1 MALCRAPT
9 ADGTRCRRR
18 VKKAGDRC
26 YQHRNSSALWLRPA
40 TSKRSP
46 GAPSRR
52 TSGRTRR
59 SPSSGTRH
67 TLRYSGRA
75 AAASQAP
82 APPPPRHV
90 QDRERVR
97 EAAIFCADSLS
108 DSWEAAVADRISGY
122 AQTSWQRLSR
132 SRRKRNCKAL
142 ARIAKSILDA
152 KKQIHRTVGTLF
164 SWTADALGASGAARA
179 FTEELASS
187 IPLPIDAKM
196 IAVARGTQVA
206 GILLC
211 VIDSRDLT
219 KCECFIDLALAE
231 TKERVNQILIA
242 AMSDWT
248 SLAPFRPQASR
259 SVC

>member
-1 MALCRAPT
+1 MPEIQKTAP
-9 ADGTRCRRR
+9 
-18 VKKAGDRC
+18 
-26 YQHRNSSALWLRPA
+26 
-40 TSKRSP
+40 
-46 GAPSRR
+46 
-52 TSGRTRR
+52 
-59 SPSSGTRH
+59 
-67 TLRYSGRA
+67 RYGGRA

-82 APPPPRHV
+82 APPRHV

-142 ARIAKSILDA
+142 ARIAKSILDT

-164 SWTADALGASGAARA
+164 GWTADALGASGAGRA

-196 IAVARGTQVA
+196 IAVARGIQVA

-211 VIDSRDLT
+211 VMDNRDLT

-248 SLAPFRPQASR
+248 SLARFRPQATR
-259 SVC
+259 SI

>member
-1 MALCRAPT
+1 MARCRAVT

-26 YQHRNSSALWLRPA
+26 YQHRNGAALWLRPA

-52 TSGRTRR
+52 APGRTRR
-59 SPSSGTRH
+59 SPPSGTRPAP
-67 TLRYSGRA
+67 RYPGRA
-75 AAASQAP
+75 AAAWQAP
-82 APPPPRHV
+82 APPTPRRV
-90 QDRERVR
+90 QERERVR

-108 DSWEAAVADRISGY
+108 GSWEAAVADRISGY

-132 SRRKRNCKAL
+132 SRRKRNCGAL
-142 ARIAKSILDA
+142 ARIARSILDA
-152 KKQIHRTVGTLF
+152 KKQIHRTVGTLVG
-164 SWTADALGASGAARA
+164 WAAGALGANGAARA

-196 IAVARGTQVA
+196 IAVARGIQVA

-211 VIDSRDLT
+211 VMDNRDLT

-231 TKERVNQILIA
+231 TKEQVNQILVA
-242 AMSDWT
+242 AMSDWA
-248 SLAPFRPQASR
+248 SLARFRPQASR
-259 SVC
+259 SV